1 MRYGLSSEPGSVE
14 HAALGSPLLTLH
26 HKELK
31 RKHMM
36 PKVRKRKEIIKI
48 RVKLNNIESRKAIE
62 NVNKSKRWFF
72 EKIF

>member
-1 MRYGLSSEPGSVE
+1 
-14 HAALGSPLLTLH
+14 
-26 HKELK
+26 
-31 RKHMM
+31 MM

>member
-1 MRYGLSSEPGSVE
+1 MCI
-14 HAALGSPLLTLH
+14 ALLTLH

-31 RKHMM
+31 RKHIM

-48 RVKLNNIESRKAIE
+48 RVKLNHIESRKAIE
-62 NVNKSKRWFF
+62 NINKSKRWFF